1 MQKVAPQKI
10 LFIINPV
17 SGGKGKDD
25 WEQFIREYF
34 KELPHSMDFFLLT
47 GQNDAASV
55 QHYIATIRPHK
66 VVSVGGDG
74 TVKLVAELLK
84 DTEYILGILPA
95 GSANGMAR
103 ELGLPL
109 EKEAAMDVIVNGTSR
124 PIDAILINEKEICIH
139 LADMGLNAMLVKY
152 FDASPGRGMWG
163 YGRSLLKML
172 WNKRAI
178 HAQLQTDEGTINRR
192 AYMIVLANARMYGT
206 GVTINPKGSLDDGLF
221 EMVIVRRLNFWAI
234 FKVLTNKGSFPD
246 EHIEVFS
253 VKDVKLKARHRGYFQ
268 VDGEYRGRL
277 KEVHARILPQCLKVM
292 LPAATDEPEA

>member
-1 MQKVAPQKI
+1 MQKAAPQKI

-17 SGGKGKDD
+17 SGGKDKKD
-25 WEQFIREYF
+25 WEQFIRDYF
-34 KELPHSMDFFLLT
+34 KELPHLTEFFLLS
-47 GQNDAASV
+47 GQNDAISV
-55 QHYIATIRPHK
+55 QHYITTIRPHK
-66 VVSVGGDG
+66 VVAVGGDG

-109 EKEAAMDVIVNGTSR
+109 EKEAAMEVIVAGTSR
-124 PIDAILINEKEICIH
+124 PIDAIAINEKEICIH

-152 FDASPGRGMWG
+152 FDDAPGRGMWG
-163 YGRSLLKML
+163 YGRSIFKML
-172 WNKRAI
+172 WNKQAI
-178 HAQLQTDEGTINRR
+178 HAQLETENGIINRR

-206 GVTINPKGSLDDGLF
+206 GVTINPKGDLEDGFF

-234 FKVLTNKGSFPD
+234 FKVLTAKGAFPE

-253 VKDVKLKARHRGYFQ
+253 VKDVKLQARHRRHFQ
-268 VDGEYRGRL
+268 VDGEYRGRI
-277 KEVHARILPQCLKVM
+277 KEVHARILPQCLKIM
-292 LPAATDEPEA
+292 LPAKTDS